1 MPSRRAKSVIGRVE
15 SILYCIGNDNMTLTH
30 AMASI
35 NNNIVNQPNTLTC
48 ALALLWSRRVRAVK
62 FSLGM
67 DGAKCEQIMALVL
80 AGLPTTTTCV
90 YIYQWQRLGLIYAC
104 FL

>member
-1 MPSRRAKSVIGRVE
+1 M
-15 SILYCIGNDNMTLTH
+15 
-30 AMASI
+30 
-35 NNNIVNQPNTLTC
+35 
-48 ALALLWSRRVRAVK
+48 K

-90 YIYQWQRLGLIYAC
+90 YIHLPEAEGGVNICIYTYFLCIKVYQWQRSNMLYTQVNG
-104 FL
+104 